1 MFYSFS
7 LSAQA
12 TLSFQML
19 KTITLEILILLIFSM
34 HGYHMSEEVGQSCP
48 TLCDT
53 MDYILHGIL

>member
-12 TLSFQML
+12 TLSFQIL

-34 HGYHMSEEVGQSCP
+34 HDYNMSEKVGQSCP